1 MVQSK
6 HHFERS
12 FTDFYRVR
20 STSFISRIAGILRF
34 QFSLRFHTRLHT
46 TKSRAVPVSFAT
58 MGLEEYTV
66 GKAAGRGK
74 FSTVYRAKRLRDN
87 QTVALK
93 KIDVGKNRQNR
104 IIQTICSSNL
114 TFVCF
119 VFFWSFSPLQRC
131 HESRRS
137 GCMSS

>member
-1 MVQSK
+1 VVQSK

-34 QFSLRFHTRLHT
+34 QFSLRFHTLHT
-46 TKSRAVPVSFAT
+46 TKRAVPVSFAT

-93 KIDVGKNRQNR
+93 KIDVGKKRHR
-104 IIQTICSSNL
+104 IGSSDNHLFIQSHFCL
-114 TFVCF
+114 FCF
-119 VFFWSFSPLQRC
+119 FLVFLSFAK
-131 HESRRS
+131 
-137 GCMSS
+137 MS

>member
-1 MVQSK
+1 
-6 HHFERS
+6 
-12 FTDFYRVR
+12 
-20 STSFISRIAGILRF
+20 
-34 QFSLRFHTRLHT
+34 
-46 TKSRAVPVSFAT
+46 

-114 TFVCF
+114 TFVYF
-119 VFFWSFSPLQRC
+119 VFFLVFLSFAK
-131 HESRRS
+131 
-137 GCMSS
+137 MS